1 MHRFFCLSGN
11 ISTDKI
17 IINDKGQVHHFRDVL
32 RLKANDEV
40 LVFDEERN
48 EYACNVEKINNIIVL
63 NIKAKHKFCI
73 KEDKVKITVACA
85 IPKKAKFDD
94 IVDKLTQLGVQKIIP
109 LETERV
115 IIKLDKAK
123 ERARQERWRNIALGA
138 ACQSQRN
145 SLPVIEAVTKIEEV
159 LMDLDNYDLK
169 LIPALSGKRKPL
181 KDIIAESNPKNIII
195 FIGPEGDFTQAEL
208 DLAKKSGCVP
218 VSLGDLVLRVDT
230 AAIAVAS
237 FIRFY
242 ENH

>member
-17 IINDKGQVHHFRDVL
+17 IINDKEQVHHFRDVL

-40 LVFDEERN
+40 AVFDEEKN
-48 EYACNVEKINNIIVL
+48 EYACNVEKIKDIIVL
-63 NIKAKHKFCI
+63 NIKAKHKPGM

-85 IPKKAKFDD
+85 MPKKAKFDD

-123 ERARQERWRNIALGA
+123 KRARRERWRNIALNA

-145 SLPVIEAVTKIEEV
+145 SLPAIEAVTKIEEV
-159 LMDLDNYDLK
+159 LMNLDDYDLK
-169 LIPALSGKRKPL
+169 LIPTLSGKRKLL
-181 KDIIAESNPKNIII
+181 KEVIVESNPKNMII
-195 FIGPEGDFTQAEL
+195 FIGPEGDFTDEEL
-208 DLAKKSGCVP
+208 DLARKAGCIP

-230 AAIAVAS
+230 ACLAVAS

-242 ENH
+242 END